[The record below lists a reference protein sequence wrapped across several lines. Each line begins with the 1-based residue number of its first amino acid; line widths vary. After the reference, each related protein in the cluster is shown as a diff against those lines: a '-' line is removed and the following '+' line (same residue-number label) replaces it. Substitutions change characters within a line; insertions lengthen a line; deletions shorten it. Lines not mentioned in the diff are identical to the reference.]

1 MQDAPAD
8 TPDRAADTLLHSS
21 RSQADPP
28 PSLQIEAAPTLRCSP
43 VRSLR
48 FVVRAQADWRE
59 RSAPRSSTPHP
70 PRSTP
75 PHPDFVPPA
84 LRTTPAEFFP
94 EQSLSYRSNLRGSAT
109 APQHSEDRS
118 RQAAALHLL
127 PV

>member
-28 PSLQIEAAPTLRCSP
+28 PSLQIEVTPTLRCSP

-48 FVVRAQADWRE
+48 FVVRAQAGSRE
-59 RSAPRSSTPHP
+59 RSTPHNSAPHP

-75 PHPDFVPPA
+75 LHPGSAPPV
-84 LRTTPAEFFP
+84 LRTATAEFFP
-94 EQSLSYRSNLRGSAT
+94 EQSLSYRSSLRGSVLV
-109 APQHSEDRS
+109 PQNSED
-118 RQAAALHLL
+118 
-127 PV
+127 